1 MLRPA
6 WLCHQRRA
14 VGFSV
19 AQFQPDFIFD
29 AVRGLFSPLLV
40 GVAPAIPTT
49 PSNLDADCIAIF
61 NRVMIGGLH
70 ADLAQHGLTIHDVA
84 HYAQTLPSPSDSG
97 GATPTPHRHDHKG
110 QVHHAGEVNDDP
122 MVGIHPADVH

>member
-14 VGFSV
+14 VVFSV

-29 AVRGLFSPLLV
+29 AVRGLFPPLLV

-49 PSNLDADCIAIF
+49 PVQSTPVRPLLCWGIS
-61 NRVMIGGLH
+61 
-70 ADLAQHGLTIHDVA
+70 LT
-84 HYAQTLPSPSDSG
+84 
-97 GATPTPHRHDHKG
+97 
-110 QVHHAGEVNDDP
+110 
-122 MVGIHPADVH
+122 

>member
-1 MLRPA
+1 MLRLA

-49 PSNLDADCIAIF
+49 PSNLDADCVAIF

-70 ADLAQHGLTIHDVA
+70 ADRRGVRR
-84 HYAQTLPSPSDSG
+84 SG
-97 GATPTPHRHDHKG
+97 AAWT
-110 QVHHAGEVNDDP
+110 NNS
-122 MVGIHPADVH
+122 